1 MLYAPTPNK
10 YIYHTLNPYTFPIQI
25 NKNQVIEIVNIA
37 TSLKQNII
45 PKLKFPYKNQ
55 TFVINNA

>member
-25 NKNQVIEIVNIA
+25 NKNQVIEIVSIA

-55 TFVINNA
+55 TFVTNNA